1 MNQRI
6 YSYVHVTISGVS
18 ACENYRGISVAA
30 GRALSLSSLKV
41 APGDFGVMQANLT
54 CVSLTPLCSGRV
66 ELSLVTKIVP
76 FIFIYRV
83 CRVRPVK
90 EVQITIGPR
99 PHT

>member
-1 MNQRI
+1 M
-6 YSYVHVTISGVS
+6 VHVTISGVS

-66 ELSLVTKIVP
+66 ENQP
-76 FIFIYRV
+76 RYQD
-83 CRVRPVK
+83 RPVYFLL
-90 EVQITIGPR
+90 
-99 PHT
+99 